1 MKFQSKAEKKEL
13 DMTAMIDI
21 TFLLIAFFMILIN
34 FSEADQNER
43 IKLPVSELAKPP
55 EMPPVEPIVL
65 QILES
70 GLTIYNN
77 VDYDLPGLT
86 AQLDFH
92 KRFLAM
98 MDIPIKEATVI
109 IRADAHSAAGRVQ
122 DVIELCQ
129 ELGLEN
135 FKLRAKQSE

>member
-55 EMPPVEPIVL
+55 ELPPVEPIVL